1 MPQALVYN
9 TNEWHFI
16 NMCLLS
22 EVSKGYFYDFF
33 SCCWI
38 YIPNCCC
45 LVTKLCLTLCDS
57 MDCSPPGSSVH
68 GILQGRILEWVAISF
83 SRGSSHMKTESTSPA
98 WQVDSLPLSHQ
109 GSPNSYYSINYFKEI
124 SLPWVKPHE
133 HMNPLQPCSETSASP
148 FQPSKNE

>member
-1 MPQALVYN
+1 MPQALFYN
-9 TNEWHFI
+9 TNEYISLTCVYFLKLAKAI
-16 NMCLLS
+16 
-22 EVSKGYFYDFF
+22 FYDFF

-38 YIPNCCC
+38 YIPNCCR
-45 LVTKLCLTLCDS
+45 LVTKSCLTLCDS

-83 SRGSSHMKTESTSPA
+83 SRGSSHTKIESTSPA
-98 WQVDSLPLSHQ
+98 WQVDPLPLSHQ
-109 GSPNSYYSINYFKEI
+109 GSPNSYYSINNFKEI